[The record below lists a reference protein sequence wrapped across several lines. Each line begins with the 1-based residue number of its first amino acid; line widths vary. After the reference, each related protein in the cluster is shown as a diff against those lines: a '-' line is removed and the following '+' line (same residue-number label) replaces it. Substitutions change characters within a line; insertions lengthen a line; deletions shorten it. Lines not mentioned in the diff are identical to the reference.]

1 MIFPQ
6 EINNMMKYNVKKP
19 KIEMKYRV
27 GGGNGGVDSLVK
39 SINEIGMEGME
50 HGKGMSKRH
59 KKHARY

>member
-1 MIFPQ
+1 
-6 EINNMMKYNVKKP
+6 MMKYNVKKP